1 MLLVAEKFSKQLQR
15 KWEDR
20 PKANIGVVAVR
31 AETFNENQQIKSV
44 GQEET
49 LFQTFFLNHVD

>member
-15 KWEDR
+15 NWEDR
-20 PKANIGVVAVR
+20 LKANIGVVAVR
-31 AETFNENQQIKSV
+31 AESFRENRQIKSV

-49 LFQTFFLNHVD
+49 LFQTFLPNHVD